1 MSPPKKNTTKAK
13 PKQSSKAPLRDKGG
27 VPRAKPSKAKRSV
40 AETKRSVKTAV
51 DVGAKKTP
59 TKGDRIAKVMARAGL
74 CSRREAERWIEGGR
88 VRING
93 KRLKSPAYDV
103 ARRDRIEVDGQPL
116 PAREPVRLWRYFKPR
131 GLVTT
136 HRDPQE
142 RKTVFD
148 ALPDSLPRV
157 ISVGR
162 LDYNTEGLLLL
173 TNDGDLA
180 RYLELPTTGWL
191 RRYRVRAH
199 GRITDDQLK
208 TLSEGITV
216 EGVKYGPIEASRDSQ
231 QGANQWLT
239 LGLREGKNREVRRVL
254 GALGL
259 EVNRLIR
266 ISYGPFQLLDLKP
279 GQTDMVRRKAL
290 ADQMGPKLAEEF
302 QLSGD
307 EEPTMPPRRGGKKRV
322 PDRGLSDEAG
332 PKKHGSG
339 KRGAGKHVTDAGK
352 ARAGRTPARK
362 TQRNKS
368 NSDKIRT
375 GNARPKMSLKRSPRK
390 RRAK

>member
-1 MSPPKKNTTKAK
+1 VEESRRN
-13 PKQSSKAPLRDKGG
+13 
-27 VPRAKPSKAKRSV
+27 VKPSTGEAQ
-40 AETKRSVKTAV
+40 
-51 DVGAKKTP
+51 KKTP
-59 TKGDRIAKVMARAGL
+59 AKGDRIAKVIARAGL
-74 CSRREAERWIEGGR
+74 CSRREAERWIEDGR

-116 PAREPVRLWRYFKPR
+116 PAQEPVRLWRYHKPR

-136 HRDPQE
+136 HRDPQG

-148 ALPDSLPRV
+148 ALPEALPRV

-199 GRITDDQLK
+199 GRITDDQMK
-208 TLSEGITV
+208 SLSDGITV
-216 EGVKYGPIEASRDSQ
+216 EGVKYGPIEVSRDSQ

-279 GQTDMVRRKAL
+279 GQTDVVRRKAL

-302 QLSGD
+302 QLSSD
-307 EEPTMPPRRGGKKRV
+307 EESARPPHRGGKTRNSTQHA
-322 PDRGLSDEAG
+322 P
-332 PKKHGSG
+332 
-339 KRGAGKHVTDAGK
+339 DAGK
-352 ARAGRTPARK
+352 PRGARPSARAPDGAKSKPVKNRPGRKPA
-362 TQRNKS
+362 KS
-368 NSDKIRT
+368 D
-375 GNARPKMSLKRSPRK
+375 PKRSSHK
-390 RRAK
+390 RRTK

>member
-1 MSPPKKNTTKAK
+1 MSPPPKKPTVKAK
-13 PKQSSKAPLRDKGG
+13 PQRGSKGLVQGRRG
-27 VPRAKPSKAKRSV
+27 VSGANAKPKSHKAKRSLT
-40 AETKRSVKTAV
+40 ETKRNVKAGKVTGT
-51 DVGAKKTP
+51 DKTP
-59 TKGDRIAKVMARAGL
+59 AKGDRIAKVMARAGL
-74 CSRREAERWIEGGR
+74 CSRREAERWIEDGR

-116 PAREPVRLWRYFKPR
+116 PAREPVRLWRYHKPR

-136 HRDPQE
+136 HRDPQG

-148 ALPDSLPRV
+148 ALPGTLPRV

-199 GRITDDQLK
+199 GRVTEEQLK
-208 TLSEGITV
+208 SLSDGIKV
-216 EGVKYGPIEASRDSQ
+216 EGVKYAPIVAVVDTQ

-279 GQTDMVRRKAL
+279 GQADLVRRKSL
-290 ADQMGPKLAEEF
+290 SDQLGPKLSEEF
-302 QLSGD
+302 QVSG
-307 EEPTMPPRRGGKKRV
+307 EEEVMSSPRRGFKKRNGEPV
-322 PDRGLSDEAG
+322 DGRSAHAPSRKPQRDKLISDKAG
-332 PKKHGSG
+332 P
-339 KRGAGKHVTDAGK
+339 RA
-352 ARAGRTPARK
+352 ARAKA
-362 TQRNKS
+362 S
-368 NSDKIRT
+368 F
-375 GNARPKMSLKRSPRK
+375 KRSPHK
-390 RRAK
+390 RRTK

>member
-1 MSPPKKNTTKAK
+1 MSPRPKNPPTKGNPQRASKAPRSRGGKAPGVK
-13 PKQSSKAPLRDKGG
+13 PKQHAAVKSHRS
-27 VPRAKPSKAKRSV
+27 KRSV
-40 AETKRSVKTAV
+40 TETKVKVKSGEATGR
-51 DVGAKKTP
+51 DKTP
-59 TKGDRIAKVMARAGL
+59 AKGDRIAKVMARAGL
-74 CSRREAERWIEGGR
+74 CSRREAERWIEEGR

-93 KRLKSPAYDV
+93 KSLKTPAYDV

-116 PAREPVRLWRYFKPR
+116 PAREPVRLWRYHKPR

-136 HRDPQE
+136 HRDPQG

-148 ALPDSLPRV
+148 ALPATLPRV
-157 ISVGR
+157 ISIGR

-180 RYLELPTTGWL
+180 RYLELPATGWV

-199 GRITDDQLK
+199 GRVTEDQLK
-208 TLSEGITV
+208 ALSDGITV
-216 EGVKYGPIEASRDSQ
+216 EGIKYGPIEATLDVQ

-279 GQTDMVRRKAL
+279 GQTDLVRRKTL
-290 ADQMGPKLAEEF
+290 AEQMGPKLAEEF
-302 QLSGD
+302 QLSG
-307 EEPTMPPRRGGKKRV
+307 EEDVAPTLRRG
-322 PDRGLSDEAG
+322 
-332 PKKHGSG
+332 
-339 KRGAGKHVTDAGK
+339 
-352 ARAGRTPARK
+352 
-362 TQRNKS
+362 
-368 NSDKIRT
+368 
-375 GNARPKMSLKRSPRK
+375 PRK
-390 RRAK
+390 RRAEPEDMVRSPSRSPQRDKSTKGQRPKPKAQRSSHKGRAK